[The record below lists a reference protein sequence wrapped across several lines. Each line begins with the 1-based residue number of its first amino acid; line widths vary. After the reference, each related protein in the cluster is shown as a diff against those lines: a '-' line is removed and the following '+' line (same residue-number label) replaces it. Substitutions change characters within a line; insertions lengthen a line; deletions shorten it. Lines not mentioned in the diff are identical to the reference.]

1 MKRTIYYGIILA
13 AFSVFFYG
21 CDEEDE
27 TASPVLNLSESSKE
41 IDFQKN
47 VFEVDL
53 MSNTKWEL
61 VNKSLWISAVPGSG
75 DGDAKL
81 TFSIAANEEN
91 DRKDSVYYEVITG
104 IEKVR
109 KYFVV
114 SQKGVPAEIAISPWG
129 EKNIDENGE
138 EFEVKV
144 YTNKDWSLDLAS
156 ADEGWISL
164 SRTEGSRED
173 SIVVVTVNSNVGDV
187 HTGTLRFR
195 AGGASVELIVTQEEN
210 SCKAEFTYEGEIYKN
225 VKMKDGRCWMA
236 ENLRYVPAGMTVSD
250 DPAEDTGIW
259 YAKMES
265 DADSVK
271 AYGYLYNWSTVLG
284 GESAAEKV
292 KGICPPGYH
301 VPSQEEL
308 NVLLESY
315 KREDDKVYLE
325 DLEADGFQCTI
336 GGQRM
341 FNGKFTGVLG
351 YMWAS
356 TDASTATVSQNKGLM
371 LSPVLKTAS
380 VANAR
385 WTVGIGLRCVKDEKK

>member
-1 MKRTIYYGIILA
+1 MKRAIYYGIILA

-129 EKNIDENGE
+129 EKIL
-138 EFEVKV
+138 
-144 YTNKDWSLDLAS
+144 T
-156 ADEGWISL
+156 
-164 SRTEGSRED
+164 
-173 SIVVVTVNSNVGDV
+173 
-187 HTGTLRFR
+187 
-195 AGGASVELIVTQEEN
+195 
-210 SCKAEFTYEGEIYKN
+210 
-225 VKMKDGRCWMA
+225 KMER
-236 ENLRYVPAGMTVSD
+236 NLR
-250 DPAEDTGIW
+250 
-259 YAKMES
+259 
-265 DADSVK
+265 
-271 AYGYLYNWSTVLG
+271 
-284 GESAAEKV
+284 
-292 KGICPPGYH
+292 
-301 VPSQEEL
+301 
-308 NVLLESY
+308 
-315 KREDDKVYLE
+315 
-325 DLEADGFQCTI
+325 
-336 GGQRM
+336 
-341 FNGKFTGVLG
+341 
-351 YMWAS
+351 
-356 TDASTATVSQNKGLM
+356 
-371 LSPVLKTAS
+371 
-380 VANAR
+380 
-385 WTVGIGLRCVKDEKK
+385 